1 MSLTRLPDSWIKPID
16 VDAYGLCTDNLT
28 MNAPTRAERI
38 EIRATLELK
47 ASLEKAAQLQDQ
59 TLSAFVLTASRDA
72 ASRVLGDQTRFILPA
87 KQMAAF
93 HKALDAPAREV
104 PGLKRL
110 FAKPSVFS

>member
-1 MSLTRLPDSWIKPID
+1 
-16 VDAYGLCTDNLT
+16 
-28 MNAPTRAERI
+28 MNASTRAERI

-47 ASLEKAAQLQDQ
+47 ANLEKAAQLQDQ
-59 TLSAFVLTASRDA
+59 TLSAFVLNASRDA
-72 ASRVLGDQTRFILPA
+72 ASRVLGDQTKFLLSA

-93 HKALDAPAREV
+93 HKALDAPARDL

>member
-1 MSLTRLPDSWIKPID
+1 MSLAPTPFSWVKPISL
-16 VDAYGLCTDNLT
+16 DAYGLCTDDFN
-28 MNAPTRAERI
+28 MNASIRAERI
-38 EIRATLELK
+38 EIRATLDHK
-47 ASLEKAAQLQDQ
+47 ASLEKAALLQDQ

-72 ASRVLGDQTRFILPA
+72 ASRVLGDQTRFMLPA

-93 HKALDAPAREV
+93 HKALDAPARNL